1 MFELTP
7 ITVAI
12 AAAIGTA
19 TITLIF
25 KVFEKGI
32 DTYFDKW
39 KLNRLDQR
47 ELAHEVIKIHTEG
60 SNSEWYN
67 MPADYDKYMLTAN
80 EIEGFDPQTADE
92 LRQYLAIWYIHA
104 LKQES
109 FAAPEKPVKPT
120 KDDKEFCKQLREEA
134 QGLGGH
140 ILKTAHKWKR

>member
-19 TITLIF
+19 TVTLIF

-39 KLNRLDQR
+39 KLNTLDKRQ
-47 ELAHEVIKIHTEG
+47 LAHEVIKIHTEG
-60 SNSEWYN
+60 LNSEWYN
-67 MPADYDKYMLTAN
+67 QPSDYDKYMLTAN
-80 EIEGFDPQTADE
+80 EIEGFDV
-92 LRQYLAIWYIHA
+92 
-104 LKQES
+104 KQES
-109 FAAPEKPVKPT
+109 FTSPENPVKQT
-120 KDDKEFCKQLREEA
+120 KEDKEFCKQLREEA
-134 QGLGGH
+134 QGLGDH